1 MKSTQFQQG
10 FTLIEL
16 IVVIVILG
24 ILAATALP
32 KFVDLQTE
40 AGTSGAAGIA
50 GGISSAFAINYGTRK
65 AAPAKAVA
73 YTTAAADVCTLA
85 NLNTVM
91 QSPLPTSGYTIAVGT
106 GIDCSS
112 VANDGATFTCTV
124 TPSNGTAATATG
136 ICVQ

>member
-1 MKSTQFQQG
+1 MKTNPNQQG

-32 KFVDLQTE
+32 RFVNLQDE
-40 AGTSGAAGIA
+40 AGTAGAAGVA
-50 GGISSAFAINYGTRK
+50 GGISSAFAVNYGARK
-65 AAPAKAVA
+65 AAPAKGVA
-73 YTTAAADVCTLA
+73 YTPVAANVCTAA

-91 QSPLPTSGYTIAVGT
+91 QTPLPTTGYTIAVGT
-106 GIDCSS
+106 GIDCSLP
-112 VANDGATFTCTV
+112 ANDGATFTCTV
-124 TPSNGTAATATG
+124 TPTSGTAATATG